1 MIKYTTEENTARQE
15 ALYRFL
21 LSRGNKWTSMERATD
36 TVKEYPAF
44 FAGKT
49 YHNSGA
55 RRLLTADIQQINAS
69 EHFAGIIISTRRGIK
84 IATEEEFDKFMDAE
98 LREVFRKLARLRKI
112 SRKGSRDQQIDFEG
126 RVQNVFI
133 TAPGK

>member
-21 LSRGNKWTSMERATD
+21 LSRGNKWTSMERCTD

-44 FAGKT
+44 FNVKS

-55 RRLLTADIQQINAS
+55 RRLLTADIAAINAS
-69 EHFAGIIISTRRGIK
+69 DDFEKIIISGSRGVK
-84 IATEEEFDKFMDAE
+84 LATEEEFAKFLGAE
-98 LREVFRKLARLRKI
+98 LREVFAKLSRIRKLSK
-112 SRKGSRDQQIDFEG
+112 KGSRNLQMDLEC
-126 RVQNVFI
+126 RI
-133 TAPGK
+133 TNCFLQPRE

>member
-21 LSRGNKWTSMERATD
+21 LSRGNKWTRMERCTD
-36 TVKEYPAF
+36 EIREYPAF
-44 FAGKT
+44 FKGH

-55 RRLLTADIQQINAS
+55 RRLLTADIQQINVS
-69 EHFAGIIISTRRGIK
+69 DQYAGIIISTKRGVK
-84 IATEEEFDKFMDAE
+84 IATEEEFDRFLDVE
-98 LREVFRKLARLRKI
+98 LREVFRKLYRLRKLAK
-112 SRKGSRDQQIDFEG
+112 KGSRNQQIDFEG

-133 TAPGK
+133 TAPRK